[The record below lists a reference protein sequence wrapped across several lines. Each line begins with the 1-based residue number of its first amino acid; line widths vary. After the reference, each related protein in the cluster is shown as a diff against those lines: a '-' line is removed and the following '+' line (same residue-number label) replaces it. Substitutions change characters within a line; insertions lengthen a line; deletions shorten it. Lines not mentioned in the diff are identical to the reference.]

1 MATDVSWHIYH
12 FSDLSAKQFHDLLQL
27 RINVFVVEQNCSY
40 PELDNKDLD
49 AYHVIGLHKGKTI
62 ATARVLK
69 PGVSYSQPSIGRVA
83 VDENFRK
90 QKLGDDL
97 MQFSM
102 QQTQQLFPN
111 QEVKISAQEHLKHYY
126 EKHGFKQVS
135 EMYLEDDIPH
145 IAMLYTT
152 QK

>member
-1 MATDVSWHIYH
+1 MRTHISWHIYH
-12 FSDLSAKQFHDLLQL
+12 FKDLSTKQFHDLLQL
-27 RINVFVVEQNCSY
+27 RIKVFVVEQICPY

-49 AYHVIGLHKGKTI
+49 AYHIIGLHGKKTI
-62 ATARVLK
+62 ATARILK
-69 PGVSYSQPSIGRVA
+69 PGVSYPQASIGRVV
-83 VDENFRK
+83 VDENYRK

-111 QEVKISAQEHLKHYY
+111 QDVKISAQEYLKHYY
-126 EKHGFKQVS
+126 EKHGFEQVS

-145 IAMLYTT
+145 IAMLYTA